1 MKIGKLVIVG
11 RPNVG
16 KSTLL
21 NAMVGEKVA
30 IVSNKPQTTRSAIL
44 GVAHYPEG
52 QLLILDTPG
61 LHVPRHRMN
70 AQMVHAA
77 IGTLSQADVI
87 YVVVDSQVPPGPGDR
102 FVVQEVAKTQKEKS
116 FLGVFLLLNKA
127 DAVAKP
133 RLLPL
138 IQEYQNWFP
147 WTAIVPL
154 SAKTGLQLPRVVEL
168 TFGCLTEGT
177 GKGVEQDVFTNQSM
191 KSMAGEIIREQVLQ
205 RTRAELPYAVGV
217 SIEQFLETPTL
228 TEIHAVIWVEKST
241 QKGIIIGKGGLRLKE
256 IGQGAR
262 EEMERL
268 FHMKIFLNVWVK
280 VQEGWRDN
288 PQLLMEMGYGTEGAT
303 LES

>member
-1 MKIGKLVIVG
+1 MKKGKLVIVG

-21 NAMVGEKVA
+21 NTMVGEKVA

-52 QLLILDTPG
+52 QLTILDTPG
-61 LHVPRHRMN
+61 LHIPRHRMN
-70 AQMVHAA
+70 AQMVQAA
-77 IGTLSQADVI
+77 IGTLGQADVV
-87 YVVVDSQVPPGPGDR
+87 YVMVDSQVPPGPGDR
-102 FVVQEVAKTQKEKS
+102 LVVQEVSKAQKDKS

-138 IQEYQNWFP
+138 IQEYQGWFS
-147 WTAIVPL
+147 WTAIVPI
-154 SAKTGLQLPRVVEL
+154 SAQTGLQLSRLVKL
-168 TFGCLTEGT
+168 TFDCLPEGT
-177 GKGVEQDVFTNQSM
+177 DQGVEPDVFTNQSM
-191 KSMAGEIIREQVLQ
+191 KLMAGEMIREQVLQ

-217 SIEQFLETPTL
+217 TIEQFLETPTL
-228 TEIHAVIWVEKST
+228 TEIHAVIWVEKSS

-262 EEMERL
+262 EDMERL
-268 FHMKIFLNVWVK
+268 FDMKIFLNIWVK

-288 PQLLMEMGYGTEGAT
+288 PQLLLDMGYGTEGAS

>member
-21 NAMVGEKVA
+21 NAMVREKVA
-30 IVSNKPQTTRSAIL
+30 IVSDKPQTTRSAIL

-52 QLLILDTPG
+52 QLMILDTPG
-61 LHVPRHRMN
+61 LHIPRHRMN
-70 AQMVHAA
+70 AQMVQAA
-77 IGTLSQADVI
+77 IGTLAQADVV
-87 YVVVDSQVPPGPGDR
+87 YVVVDSQARPGPGDR
-102 FVVQEVAKTQKEKS
+102 FVVEEVKKSQKEKP

-138 IQEYQNWFP
+138 IQEYHTWFP
-147 WTAIVPL
+147 WTAIVPV
-154 SAKTGLQLPRVVEL
+154 SAKTGLQLPRVIEL
-168 TFGCLTEGT
+168 TFGCLAESRES
-177 GKGVEQDVFTNQSM
+177 GVDPEFFTNQPM
-191 KSMAGEIIREQVLQ
+191 KSMAGEIIREQVLL

-217 SIEQFLETPTL
+217 SIEQFLESPTL
-228 TEIHAVIWVEKST
+228 TEIHAVIWVEKSS

-256 IGQGAR
+256 IGQAAR

-268 FHMKIFLNVWVK
+268 FQMKIFLQVWVK

-288 PQLLMEMGYGTEGAT
+288 PQLLLEMGYGSEGAS
-303 LES
+303 LR

>member
-11 RPNVG
+11 SPNVG

-52 QLLILDTPG
+52 QLMILDTPG

-77 IGTLSQADVI
+77 IGTLNQADVV

-102 FVVQEVAKTQKEKS
+102 FVVQEVSKVQKEKS

-138 IQEYQNWFP
+138 IQEYQDWYS
-147 WTAIVPL
+147 WTAIIPL
-154 SAKTGLQLPRVVEL
+154 SAKTGLQLSRVVEL
-168 TFGCLTEGT
+168 TFGCLPEGT
-177 GKGVEQDVFTNQSM
+177 GQGVDQDVFTNQSM

-217 SIEQFLETPTL
+217 SIEQFLETPSL
-228 TEIHAVIWVEKST
+228 TEIHAVIWVEKSS

-268 FHMKIFLNVWVK
+268 FGMKIFLDVWVK

-288 PQLLMEMGYGTEGAT
+288 PQLLMDMGYGTEGAS

>member
-21 NAMVGEKVA
+21 NAMVKEKVA
-30 IVSNKPQTTRSAIL
+30 IVSDKPQTTRSAIL

-52 QLLILDTPG
+52 QLMILDTPG
-61 LHVPRHRMN
+61 LHIPRHRMN
-70 AQMVHAA
+70 AQMVQAA
-77 IGTLSQADVI
+77 IGTLTQADVV
-87 YVVVDSQVPPGPGDR
+87 YVVVDSQVSPGPGDR
-102 FVVQEVAKTQKEKS
+102 FVVEEVAKAQRDTP

-154 SAKTGLQLPRVVEL
+154 SAKTGLQLPRVIEL
-168 TFGCLTEGT
+168 TFGCLSETSEPGL
-177 GKGVEQDVFTNQSM
+177 DSDCFTNQSM

-217 SIEQFLETPTL
+217 SIEQFLESPTL
-228 TEIHAVIWVEKST
+228 TEIHALIWVEKSS

-256 IGQGAR
+256 IGQAAR

-268 FHMKIFLNVWVK
+268 FQMKIFLQVWVK

-288 PQLLMEMGYGTEGAT
+288 PQLLLEMGYGTEGAS
-303 LES
+303 LG

>member
-21 NAMVGEKVA
+21 NAMVREKVA

-44 GVAHYPEG
+44 GVAHYPQG
-52 QLLILDTPG
+52 QLMILDTPG
-61 LHVPRHRMN
+61 LHIPRHRMN
-70 AQMVHAA
+70 AQMVQAA
-77 IGTLSQADVI
+77 IGTLSQADVV

-102 FVVQEVAKTQKEKS
+102 FVVEEVAKAQKERPY
-116 FLGVFLLLNKA
+116 LGVFLLLNKA

-138 IQEYQNWFP
+138 MQDYHTWFP

-154 SAKTGLQLPRVVEL
+154 SAKTGLQLPEVIDL
-168 TFGCLTEGT
+168 TFGCLSETAAP
-177 GKGVEQDVFTNQSM
+177 GVEADFFTNQSM

-217 SIEQFLETPTL
+217 SIEQFLESPRL
-228 TEIHAVIWVEKST
+228 TEIQAVIWVEKSS

-256 IGQGAR
+256 IGQAAR
-262 EEMERL
+262 EEMERM
-268 FHMKIFLNVWVK
+268 FQMKIFLQIWVK

-288 PQLLMEMGYGTEGAT
+288 PQLLLDMGYGTEGAS
-303 LES
+303 LG

>member
-21 NAMVGEKVA
+21 NALVGEKVA

-44 GVAHYPEG
+44 GVAHFPEG
-52 QLLILDTPG
+52 QLMILDTPG
-61 LHVPRHRMN
+61 LHIPRHRMN
-70 AQMVHAA
+70 VQMVQAA
-77 IGTLSQADVI
+77 IGTLSQADVV
-87 YVVVDSQVPPGPGDR
+87 YVVVDSQVRPGPGDR
-102 FVVQEVAKTQKEKS
+102 FVVEEVSKAQKENP

-138 IQEYQNWFP
+138 IQDYHTWFP
-147 WTAIVPL
+147 WTAIIPL
-154 SAKTGLQLPRVVEL
+154 SAKTGLQLPRVIEL
-168 TFGCLTEGT
+168 TFGCLSKSADSEMDTEY
-177 GKGVEQDVFTNQSM
+177 FTNQSM

-205 RTRAELPYAVGV
+205 RTRAEMPYAVGV
-217 SIEQFLETPTL
+217 SIEQFLEGLRL
-228 TEIHAVIWVEKST
+228 TEIHAIIWVEKSS

-256 IGQGAR
+256 IGQAAR

-268 FHMKIFLNVWVK
+268 FQMKIFLQIWVK

-288 PQLLMEMGYGTEGAT
+288 PQLLLEMGYGTEGAS
-303 LES
+303 LG